1 MPDDL
6 TLTPP
11 EKNARSLVLIV
22 EDVGVQVRLVQI
34 CLERADYRV
43 IAARDGA
50 EALRQVFEH
59 MPDLILL
66 DVDLPVLNGFQ
77 VLDTL
82 RKEEATRSIPVV
94 MLTAHAKDSALFAQ
108 WATQADT
115 FLTKPFSPDAL
126 LETVQQVLASPREPA
141 PSPPLL

>member
-1 MPDDL
+1 MPDDSIL
-6 TLTPP
+6 LP
-11 EKNARSLVLIV
+11 ENDARSLVLIV
-22 EDVGVQVRLVQI
+22 EDVGVQIRLVQI

-43 IAARDGA
+43 IAARDGG
-50 EALRQVFEH
+50 EALRQVTEH

-94 MLTAHAKDSALFAQ
+94 MLTAHAKDSALFEQ

-115 FLTKPFSPDAL
+115 FLTKPFSPNAL
-126 LETVQQVLASPREPA
+126 LQTVQQVLASSRE
-141 PSPPLL
+141 STPPILPI